1 MNKKLVST
9 FIALT
14 ILTSMA
20 ATGCSNKNNQK
31 ETTQSTTPIEYNEP
45 GTFPIVKEKQE
56 ISIVAPDTAY
66 ILDLNTNDFTKW
78 FEEKTNIKFQK
89 NLLKKRKILCL
100 QQAIFQMPL

>member
-14 ILTSMA
+14 ILTSMV
-20 ATGCSNKNNQK
+20 ATGCAKKNDSKDVASN
-31 ETTQSTTPIEYNEP
+31 TAPIEYNEL
-45 GTFPIVKEKQE
+45 GTLPIVKEKQE

-78 FEEKTNIKFQK
+78 YEEKTNIKVNYQQIPEESFK
-89 NLLKKRKILCL
+89 EKK
-100 QQAIFQMPL
+100 